1 MKTFRFII
9 STAVKED
16 YSVLACY
23 QLLFLFLV
31 YLHSGSSLVGSLLT
45 ETLASKQYVE
55 NIESERGIVITI
67 PKAFSFFGQYF
78 RYWPKHTSAG
88 TRIFTKAVL
97 KKSRLRIGSS
107 ELRRDSRNNVTQT
120 KH

>member
-67 PKAFSFFGQYF
+67 PKAFLFLANILGIGRSTHLLVLEYSQ
-78 RYWPKHTSAG
+78 KLCSK
-88 TRIFTKAVL
+88 KAACV
-97 KKSRLRIGSS
+97 
-107 ELRRDSRNNVTQT
+107 
-120 KH
+120 